1 MVGIYIMRHGIA
13 ADLGAGGI
21 IHDEDRPLTPEGRV
35 KMQQAA
41 EGIRR
46 LELKFNLIFTSPL
59 LRARQTAEVVADV
72 LDIQHKLKVV
82 EALAPGRGLV
92 GAGAGHAE
100 LFTEIGAYT
109 FNRVLLVGHQPDL
122 SELAS
127 FLLTSNRNLNIEFK
141 KGGLC
146 AIEVTAIPP
155 RGPGLLL
162 WTLTPRHLREI
173 GKS

>member
-72 LDIQHKLKVV
+72 LD
-82 EALAPGRGLV
+82 
-92 GAGAGHAE
+92 
-100 LFTEIGAYT
+100 
-109 FNRVLLVGHQPDL
+109 
-122 SELAS
+122 AS
-127 FLLTSNRNLNIEFK
+127 KPERTRRS
-141 KGGLC
+141 
-146 AIEVTAIPP
+146 
-155 RGPGLLL
+155 
-162 WTLTPRHLREI
+162 
-173 GKS
+173 